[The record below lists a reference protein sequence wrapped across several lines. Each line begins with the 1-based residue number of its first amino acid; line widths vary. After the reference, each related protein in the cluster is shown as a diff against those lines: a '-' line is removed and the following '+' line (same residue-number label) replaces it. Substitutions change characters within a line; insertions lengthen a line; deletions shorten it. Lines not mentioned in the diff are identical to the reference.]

1 MINLD
6 NNIDNND
13 FEIDYFGQPFFEGYS
28 FYEVDKIVNDPFGPD
43 SFVQLERL
51 TPEEYEQIPL
61 LQLAKYLLNLI
72 KTNKEIKLTATGNLP
87 VKIVKEL
94 YGAGFY
100 KEANIESGLIN
111 LRIESD
117 SLFISLTKILL
128 LISPVVK
135 KRKNILSLTK
145 GGERI
150 MEDDHELLKTLLL
163 VMGKEFNWAFFD
175 AYPDDMIM
183 VGKIGFIY
191 SLYLM
196 GRYGDEVRP
205 STFYFKKYYT
215 AMEGYF
221 DDLQETESASRC
233 YELRT
238 FSRFLDYF
246 GLIQIHKQQ
255 ILPPLEVVKKPLFD
269 RLFTIRK
276 HSLFLE
282 QKK

>member
-6 NNIDNND
+6 KNIDNNN

-117 SLFISLTKILL
+117 SLFI
-128 LISPVVK
+128 
-135 KRKNILSLTK
+135 
-145 GGERI
+145 
-150 MEDDHELLKTLLL
+150 
-163 VMGKEFNWAFFD
+163 
-175 AYPDDMIM
+175 
-183 VGKIGFIY
+183 
-191 SLYLM
+191 YLM
-196 GRYGDEVRP
+196 
-205 STFYFKKYYT
+205 
-215 AMEGYF
+215 
-221 DDLQETESASRC
+221 
-233 YELRT
+233 
-238 FSRFLDYF
+238 
-246 GLIQIHKQQ
+246 
-255 ILPPLEVVKKPLFD
+255 
-269 RLFTIRK
+269 
-276 HSLFLE
+276 
-282 QKK
+282 